1 LKAIL
6 ILYEQ
11 FSELSSSLQVDIIM
25 ALVAS
30 SLASKL
36 NLWVKIDD
44 SFTTDGKIVM

>member
-1 LKAIL
+1 
-6 ILYEQ
+6 
-11 FSELSSSLQVDIIM
+11 M

-44 SFTTDGKIVM
+44 SFTADSKTIIPKRKVFGVP